1 MRKLI
6 LASLTISSSLAAQTT
21 AGRPRTVPLRGS
33 LEHRLAQLIDAPP
46 FSRATWGIYVVDDRG
61 RVLFQRNADRLSVP
75 ASNTKLVVSAAA
87 TVLLPADYRVT
98 TSLLVSGRV
107 DDGVLQGDL
116 ILYGRG
122 DPTWSERCY
131 ATDTLAPGACDSA
144 FTAIDAIADSLRA
157 RGLRRIT
164 GKLVGDGSYFEPT
177 LIHPAWNAFDLNA
190 WYAAPVSGLGFHG
203 NSVDFTI
210 APGDAVDRP
219 PLITW
224 SPDLGLIGFE
234 NRART
239 GPPDSNSTIE
249 DNFYRAPGTWDIWAE
264 GRVALGRAPW
274 TVSVALPD
282 PNLYAARALAF
293 ALQRKGIS
301 IAGGATSTTDS
312 LAYRTARG
320 QPPLAEYRGRPL
332 GDIVFPILNTSQNW
346 FAEML
351 VKILGRELKGAG
363 SWEAGLDVER
373 RFLVD
378 SVRIDS
384 TAFALEDGSGLAA
397 GNLVTPRAFV
407 QLLGYMRRHP
417 QRGPFLAALPRPGQ
431 PGTLLK
437 RLVGTPF
444 ESRVLAKTGSID
456 RVNSLSGYIEQP
468 NGRTITFSVQA
479 NARAVPYSQMLA
491 QIDSVVVEIGKT
503 K

>member
-1 MRKLI
+1 
-6 LASLTISSSLAAQTT
+6 
-21 AGRPRTVPLRGS
+21 V
-33 LEHRLAQLIDAPP
+33 
-46 FSRATWGIYVVDDRG
+46 
-61 RVLFQRNADRLSVP
+61 
-75 ASNTKLVVSAAA
+75 
-87 TVLLPADYRVT
+87 
-98 TSLLVSGRV
+98 
-107 DDGVLQGDL
+107 
-116 ILYGRG
+116 
-122 DPTWSERCY
+122 
-131 ATDTLAPGACDSA
+131 DTLAAGVCDST
-144 FTAIDAIADSLRA
+144 FTALDGIADTLRSK
-157 RGLRRIT
+157 GLRRIT

-210 APGDAVDRP
+210 APGNAVDRP

-224 SPDLGLIGFE
+224 SPDLGLISFE

-239 GPPDSNSTIE
+239 GPPDSSSTIE
-249 DNFYRAPGTWDIWAE
+249 DNFFRRPGTWDIWAE
-264 GRVALGRAPW
+264 GSVALGRAPW

-282 PNLYAARALAF
+282 PNLYAARALAY
-293 ALQRKGIS
+293 ALQRKGVAIG
-301 IAGGATSTTDS
+301 GGAASTTDS
-312 LAYRTARG
+312 LVYRAARG

-332 GDIVFPILNTSQNW
+332 GDIVFPILSSSQNW

-351 VKILGRELKGAG
+351 VKILGRELGGAG
-363 SWEAGLDVER
+363 SWETGLDVER

-417 QRGPFLAALPRPGQ
+417 QRGPFFAALPRPGQ

-437 RLVGTPF
+437 RFVGTPF

-491 QIDSVVVEIGKT
+491 QIDSVIVEIGKT

>member
-1 MRKLI
+1 M
-6 LASLTISSSLAAQTT
+6 
-21 AGRPRTVPLRGS
+21 
-33 LEHRLAQLIDAPP
+33 
-46 FSRATWGIYVVDDRG
+46 
-61 RVLFQRNADRLSVP
+61 
-75 ASNTKLVVSAAA
+75 
-87 TVLLPADYRVT
+87 
-98 TSLLVSGRV
+98 
-107 DDGVLQGDL
+107 
-116 ILYGRG
+116 
-122 DPTWSERCY
+122 
-131 ATDTLAPGACDSA
+131 
-144 FTAIDAIADSLRA
+144 AI
-157 RGLRRIT
+157 G
-164 GKLVGDGSYFEPT
+164 
-177 LIHPAWNAFDLNA
+177 
-190 WYAAPVSGLGFHG
+190 
-203 NSVDFTI
+203 
-210 APGDAVDRP
+210 
-219 PLITW
+219 
-224 SPDLGLIGFE
+224 
-234 NRART
+234 
-239 GPPDSNSTIE
+239 
-249 DNFYRAPGTWDIWAE
+249 
-264 GRVALGRAPW
+264 
-274 TVSVALPD
+274 
-282 PNLYAARALAF
+282 
-293 ALQRKGIS
+293 
-301 IAGGATSTTDS
+301 GGAASTTDS
-312 LAYRTARG
+312 LVYRAARA

-332 GDIVFPILNTSQNW
+332 GDIVFPILSSSQNW

-351 VKILGRELKGAG
+351 VKILGRELGGAG

-491 QIDSVVVEIGKT
+491 QIDSVIVEIGKT